1 MLCKSWLV
9 RIDCNSSSEMTDH
22 NVIAWAGRK
31 SEHTHISHDL
41 ILKPKEIIDSDL
53 VAKTPDSDT

>member
-1 MLCKSWLV
+1 MCYVIDDLTH
-9 RIDCNSSSEMTDH
+9 IDCNSSSEMTDH
-22 NVIAWAGRK
+22 NVIAWAERA
-31 SEHTHISHDL
+31 HLHISHDL